1 MAGKIRQMAQALCGK
16 NQLRPS
22 PTTQQQESIPTRQP
36 TAHPL
41 LTQAIFLSYA
51 SQDADAARRICEALR
66 AAGLEVWFDQ
76 SELRGG
82 DAWDASIRKQ
92 IKECALF
99 IPIIS
104 SNTEAREEG
113 YFRLEWKLA
122 VDRSHLMA
130 DNKAFFFPA
139 ILGGVT
145 EAEALV
151 PDKFRERQWTHL
163 NDDLA
168 VKAFA
173 ERIAKLQ
180 SGSGVSGRNVSNT
193 PQNGDSSSPAAP
205 TAVALAKAGA
215 QGSAASH
222 EQASRATGRRR
233 ADNIRGGERD
243 EKAIPSIA
251 VLAFSNRSAS
261 SDDEYFSDGL
271 ADELLNVLSKIKGL
285 RVAARTSAFSFKGK
299 PDDIA
304 TIGKKLNVA
313 TILEGSVR
321 KSGNRVRISVQL
333 VKVDDGYHLWS
344 ETYDRTLDDIFAVQ
358 DDIAQSVVKELRTAL
373 LGESTTTLGAF
384 VAEEIEASTRSRSA
398 SPEAQRLIMQ
408 SRFYREKRRPADIK
422 RSITLA
428 EEAVALDPNYAG
440 AYASL
445 SEALYYMSIYGVGS
459 TGDSKIVIAYMRLA
473 RECADAA
480 LALDATLASPHV
492 TLSWLACIGERDR
505 ATGVREAKLA
515 EALAPDSA
523 EIVRTLGYRLME
535 DGQLAEA
542 EALLARAVQLDPL
555 WILVRI
561 NYSRLAL
568 WNSQPQ
574 EALHRVREAIA
585 IDESAWIAQWHL
597 SSVLCDL
604 GDYAGAAEASA
615 RSCELRGELEGA
627 RVFREQ
633 FAAGGWK
640 GYSAAVVNA
649 PQYVNARIQVVWA
662 QIELGQIDDAF
673 ATLNAMVRHYD
684 QHIVWIKQ
692 DPGLAP
698 LRGDPRFAAL
708 LKRVGFT
715 Q

>member
-1 MAGKIRQMAQALCGK
+1 V
-16 NQLRPS
+16 
-22 PTTQQQESIPTRQP
+22 
-36 TAHPL
+36 
-41 LTQAIFLSYA
+41 TQAIFLSYA

-92 IKECALF
+92 IKECSLF
-99 IPIIS
+99 VPIIS
-104 SNTEAREEG
+104 GNTQAREEG

-130 DNKAFFFPA
+130 DNKAFFFPV
-139 ILGGVT
+139 ILGDVA
-145 EAEALV
+145 EADALV
-151 PDKFRERQWTHL
+151 PDKFRERQWTRL
-163 NDDLA
+163 NDDA
-168 VKAFA
+168 TIKAFA

-180 SGSGVSGRNVSNT
+180 AGSGVTGKNASNT
-193 PQNGDSSSPAAP
+193 PSDGDFSRSNEP
-205 TAVALAKAGA
+205 T
-215 QGSAASH
+215 
-222 EQASRATGRRR
+222 SRAPGRRR
-233 ADNIRGGERD
+233 DDSIKRGVRD
-243 EKAIPSIA
+243 EQAIPSIA
-251 VLAFSNRSAS
+251 VLAFANRSAS
-261 SDDEYFSDGL
+261 TGDEYFSDGL
-271 ADELLNVLSKIKGL
+271 ADELLNMLSKIKGL

-299 PDDIA
+299 PDDVA

-321 KSGNRVRISVQL
+321 KSGDRVRISVQL

-344 ETYDRTLDDIFAVQ
+344 ETYDRTFSDIFAVQ
-358 DDIAQSVVKELRTAL
+358 DDIAQSVVKELRAAL
-373 LGESTTTLGAF
+373 LGESTATLGTS
-384 VAEEIEASTRSRSA
+384 VAQEIEASTRARSA

-408 SRFYREKRRPADIK
+408 ARFYKEKRRPADIK
-422 RSITLA
+422 RSIALA

-445 SEALYYMSIYGVGS
+445 AEALYYMSIYGVGPG
-459 TGDSKIVIAYMRLA
+459 GDAKIVIAHMRLA
-473 RECADAA
+473 GECAEAA
-480 LALDATLASPHV
+480 LALDATQALPHV
-492 TLSWLACIGERDR
+492 TMSWLACIGERDR
-505 ATGVREAKLA
+505 AKGMREAKLA
-515 EALAPDSA
+515 EALAPDNA
-523 EIVRTLGYRLME
+523 EMVRTLGYRLME
-535 DGQLAEA
+535 DGQLEDA

-561 NYSRLAL
+561 NYSRLAQ
-568 WNSQPQ
+568 WRGQPQ
-574 EALHRVREAIA
+574 EALHRVREALA
-585 IDESAWIAQWHL
+585 IDESAWIAHWHL
-597 SSVLCDL
+597 SSVLADL
-604 GDYAGAAEASA
+604 GDHAGAAEASA
-615 RSCELRGELEGA
+615 RSCELRGEHEGA

-649 PQYVNARIQVVWA
+649 PHYVNARIQVVWA

-698 LRGDPRFAAL
+698 LRGDPRFQVL
-708 LKRVGFT
+708 LRRVGFG
-715 Q
+715 